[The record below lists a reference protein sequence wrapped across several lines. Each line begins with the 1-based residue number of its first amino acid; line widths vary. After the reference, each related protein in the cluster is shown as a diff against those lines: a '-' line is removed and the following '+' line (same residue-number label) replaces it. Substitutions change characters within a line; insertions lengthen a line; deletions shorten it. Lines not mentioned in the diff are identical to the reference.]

1 LGDSAV
7 IGRQRAKTSVL
18 KPSYSSSNFSVKS
31 KEKLCSNTSVTILE
45 EEDKVVIIDSDLKK
59 QEKSD
64 VNDSSNTEVKAII
77 EEFSK
82 LINVYNKELKIL
94 AEQVKNNK
102 IPIPVNA
109 SNDSNT
115 TNIPIITNTVDSKE
129 NKGKDNNNN
138 DDINNRFD
146 NLASDKVNNF
156 DIIGLDNMQGNNIN
170 SSSIKQNNELIKEN
184 TFEYNILAST
194 LSNIKA
200 LSEFTIENSFEY
212 NILASSLRRN
222 NIDQYEIVSSIS
234 IS

>member
-1 LGDSAV
+1 MGDSAV

-64 VNDSSNTEVKAII
+64 VNDSGNTEVKAII

-102 IPIPVNA
+102 NKKVPVCCQIQQK
-109 SNDSNT
+109 SKKMS
-115 TNIPIITNTVDSKE
+115 TNHFP
-129 NKGKDNNNN
+129 
-138 DDINNRFD
+138 
-146 NLASDKVNNF
+146 L
-156 DIIGLDNMQGNNIN
+156 
-170 SSSIKQNNELIKEN
+170 
-184 TFEYNILAST
+184 
-194 LSNIKA
+194 
-200 LSEFTIENSFEY
+200 TIVV
-212 NILASSLRRN
+212 LLC
-222 NIDQYEIVSSIS
+222 
-234 IS
+234 